1 MPDRPLISVR
11 ALGARANGAVILRDI
26 GLDIAPGEIL
36 ALFGPSGA
44 GKTTVAGAL
53 AGAAG
58 PGIELSGEI
67 RRVPEVRVGYLPQHA
82 ASTLNPA
89 RRIGAALSELV
100 ALQHRRAGGGRLRAG
115 ERRARIARSLAAAAF
130 DPDDRALATMLRR
143 YPFEFSGGERVR
155 LALAQVLAGR
165 PDVLVVDEP
174 TAGLDAL
181 ARALLL
187 DGLAGLRSAGTA
199 VVLITHDS
207 RAVERVADRTLFV
220 RAGRLVAGGSIQ
232 AAPARRPVTAP
243 VAAESAEPALRIRD
257 LTVRY
262 RGRVI
267 LDRVDLD
274 LRPGE
279 HFGLVGV
286 SGAGKTTLA
295 RCIAGLTR
303 PDAGEI
309 TVRGERLPVLRRRSR
324 RQLADIQYVWQE
336 SAASFDPRR
345 GVLEQVAATGTGLCG
360 MTRTEARA
368 AATDLLAGF
377 GISPEQAA
385 RPPAGLSGGQLQR
398 AALARALLA
407 QPRIL
412 LCDEVTTALDEPT
425 ARRILDQLDDYRERT
440 GATLVSISHD
450 LRGRS
455 ARCDRIAVLDS
466 AEIVAAGAPADLI
479 ANPPTE
485 ILARLL
491 RADGTEP
498 GHPAA
503 QHQLERNR

>member
-199 VVLITHDS
+199 VVLITHDT
-207 RAVERVADRTLFV
+207 RA
-220 RAGRLVAGGSIQ
+220 
-232 AAPARRPVTAP
+232 
-243 VAAESAEPALRIRD
+243 
-257 LTVRY
+257 
-262 RGRVI
+262 
-267 LDRVDLD
+267 
-274 LRPGE
+274 
-279 HFGLVGV
+279 
-286 SGAGKTTLA
+286 
-295 RCIAGLTR
+295 
-303 PDAGEI
+303 
-309 TVRGERLPVLRRRSR
+309 
-324 RQLADIQYVWQE
+324 
-336 SAASFDPRR
+336 
-345 GVLEQVAATGTGLCG
+345 
-360 MTRTEARA
+360 
-368 AATDLLAGF
+368 
-377 GISPEQAA
+377 
-385 RPPAGLSGGQLQR
+385 
-398 AALARALLA
+398 
-407 QPRIL
+407 
-412 LCDEVTTALDEPT
+412 
-425 ARRILDQLDDYRERT
+425 
-440 GATLVSISHD
+440 
-450 LRGRS
+450 
-455 ARCDRIAVLDS
+455 
-466 AEIVAAGAPADLI
+466 
-479 ANPPTE
+479 
-485 ILARLL
+485 
-491 RADGTEP
+491 
-498 GHPAA
+498 
-503 QHQLERNR
+503 

>member
-1 MPDRPLISVR
+1 
-11 ALGARANGAVILRDI
+11 
-26 GLDIAPGEIL
+26 
-36 ALFGPSGA
+36 
-44 GKTTVAGAL
+44 
-53 AGAAG
+53 
-58 PGIELSGEI
+58 
-67 RRVPEVRVGYLPQHA
+67 
-82 ASTLNPA
+82 
-89 RRIGAALSELV
+89 
-100 ALQHRRAGGGRLRAG
+100 
-115 ERRARIARSLAAAAF
+115 
-130 DPDDRALATMLRR
+130 
-143 YPFEFSGGERVR
+143 
-155 LALAQVLAGR
+155 
-165 PDVLVVDEP
+165 LVVDEP

-187 DGLAGLRSAGTA
+187 DGLAGLRSAGPA

-377 GISPEQAA
+377 GIGPEQAA